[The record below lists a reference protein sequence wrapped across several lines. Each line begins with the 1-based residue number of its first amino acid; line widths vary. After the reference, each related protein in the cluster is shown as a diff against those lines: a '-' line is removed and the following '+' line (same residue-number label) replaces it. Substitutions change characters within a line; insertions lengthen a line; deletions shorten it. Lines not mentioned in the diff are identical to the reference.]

1 MGTRILAAGLALIAA
16 AAVASPA
23 VSEEPVA
30 LRIGWVQ
37 VGHVTPMYD
46 LLVKEHPEL
55 FPHYAKSYTFA
66 GVRFNGTTP
75 EIQALAVGE
84 LEIASMASSSMTLG
98 VTNAKLDLRMVS
110 DLIQDGRPG
119 SYDEPFVVRKDG
131 PIKTIDDIKGKRIA
145 TNAIGSASDTS
156 MRIMLRK
163 HGIAD
168 SDFTTIEANFA
179 NMFPMIEENKVDL
192 IPVLPQD
199 MKRVFDSGRYRTL
212 YTAGDARGPA
222 ETVAW
227 AMRASFIAAHRAA
240 LVDFFTDHLRALHWF
255 LEPQHHD
262 DAVALAAQV
271 TKQKPEELQYFFTH
285 EDFYR
290 DPDGVPD
297 LKAAQKEIDDSVK
310 LGILK
315 EGIELDPAYVDLSLI
330 TEAKARLDSV
340 SGGG

>member
-1 MGTRILAAGLALIAA
+1 MGTRIFAAGLAMIASA
-16 AAVASPA
+16 GVALPVCA
-23 VSEEPVA
+23 DGPVA

-46 LLVKEHPEL
+46 LLVKQHPEL
-55 FPHYAKSYTFA
+55 FPHYGKSYTFA

-75 EIQALAVGE
+75 EIQALAVNE

-131 PIKTIDDIKGKRIA
+131 PIKTIEDIKGKRIA

-240 LVDFFTDHLRALHWF
+240 LVDFFEDHLRALHWF
-255 LEPQHHD
+255 LEPQHHG

-271 TKQKPEELQYFFTH
+271 TKQKPDELQYFFTH
-285 EDFYR
+285 DDFYR

-297 LKAAQKEIDDSVK
+297 LKAGQKEIDDSVR

-315 EGIELDPAYVDLSLI
+315 EGIELSPAYVDLSLI
-330 TEAKARLDSV
+330 KEAKARLDGA